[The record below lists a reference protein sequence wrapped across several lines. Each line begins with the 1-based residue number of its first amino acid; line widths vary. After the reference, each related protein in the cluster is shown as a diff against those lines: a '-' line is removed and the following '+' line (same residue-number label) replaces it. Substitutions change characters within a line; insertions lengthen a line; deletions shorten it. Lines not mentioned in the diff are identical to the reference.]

1 MSLIR
6 DARYVG
12 LLCVG
17 LLIAVVVVAHPVS
30 SQALKKPGLVKMMIV
45 GDSITAGQ
53 AGDYTWRYWFYQQE
67 RAAGV
72 DLSLVG
78 PYSGLATINPNPPPG
93 ELGITLPSPKYDD
106 HDYADPNF
114 DQRCLCLWGYQID
127 QAKAAMYNA
136 VERGKPDYLLVLMG
150 AAEMA
155 FWGVTNP
162 NVAEAKVQPLIAV
175 ARAANPDI
183 RIVLGNVPENQND
196 IDKPAAARRDA
207 TFNADLARDGQAWST
222 LQSPIVVI
230 DTGIDP
236 ATDLYDN
243 SHPNSHGEV
252 KIAAAF
258 VNALAADFSVGVPFP
273 FPMPSPPLGPQQAP
287 QLTAKG
293 GKGSATLT
301 WTSSLGAWDYIIYT
315 HDVTTGAN
323 LLPDTSHPT
332 RYTAK
337 LKPGTY
343 SFTVQPEKGSH
354 TVGDVNP
361 ARGKVSNTVTI
372 TVG

>member
-1 MSLIR
+1 MNLIR
-6 DARYVG
+6 DARNAA
-12 LLCVG
+12 LLCAG
-17 LLIAVVVVAHPVS
+17 LLIAVVIVAHPVS
-30 SQALKKPGLVKMMIV
+30 SQASQQPGPVTMMIV

-53 AGDYTWRYWFYQQE
+53 TGDYTWRYWFYAQE

-93 ELGITLPSPKYDD
+93 ELGITLPSPKYDN
-106 HDYADPNF
+106 HDYADPDF
-114 DQRCLCLWGYQID
+114 DQRCLCLWGYSIE
-127 QAKAAMYNA
+127 QATAAMYHA
-136 VERGKPDYLLVLMG
+136 VAQGKPDYLLVLMG
-150 AAEMA
+150 AADMDFYEEN
-155 FWGVTNP
+155 GG
-162 NVAEAKVQPLIAV
+162 VAEAKMQQLVAA

-183 RIVLGNVPENQND
+183 RIVLGEVPESQKG
-196 IDKPAAARRDA
+196 IDDPAFGRQEA

-222 LQSPIVVI
+222 PQSTIVVI

-258 VNALAADFSVGVPFP
+258 VNALATNFSVGAPYP
-273 FPMPSPPLGPQQAP
+273 YPLPSPPLGPQQAP
-287 QLTAKG
+287 RLTAKG
-293 GKGSATLT
+293 GKGSVTLT
-301 WTSSLGAWDYIIYT
+301 WTSSLGAWDYVVCA
-315 HDVTTGAN
+315 HDATTGAN
-323 LLPDTSHPT
+323 FCPDTPHST

-343 SFTVQPEKGSH
+343 SFAVQPEKGSR

-361 ARGKVSNTVTI
+361 ARGKWSNTVTV
-372 TVG
+372 TVR

>member
-1 MSLIR
+1 MNLIR
-6 DARYVG
+6 DARNGG
-12 LLCVG
+12 LLGVG

-30 SQALKKPGLVKMMIV
+30 SQVSQKPAPVTMMIV

-72 DLSLVG
+72 ALSLVG
-78 PYSGLATINPNPPPG
+78 LYSGLATIKPNPPPG
-93 ELGITLPSPKYDD
+93 ELGSTLPSPRYDN

-114 DQRCLCLWGYQID
+114 GQRCLCLWGYLIE
-127 QAKAAMYNA
+127 QATAAMYNA
-136 VERGKPDYLLVLMG
+136 VAQGKPDYLLVLLG
-150 AAEMA
+150 SANLDFARESPNAAEARM
-155 FWGVTNP
+155 
-162 NVAEAKVQPLIAV
+162 QPLIAV

-183 RIVLGNVPENQND
+183 RIVLGKVPESQND
-196 IDKPAAARRDA
+196 IDKPAVARQDA

-222 LQSPIVVI
+222 PQSPIVVI

-287 QLTAKG
+287 KLTAKG

-301 WTSSLGAWDYIIYT
+301 WTSSPGAWDYIVYT

-323 LLPDTSHPT
+323 LFPDTSHPT
-332 RYTAK
+332 RYTVK

-361 ARGKVSNTVTI
+361 ARGKVSDTVTI
-372 TVG
+372 TVR

>member
-6 DARYVG
+6 DARNVG
-12 LLCVG
+12 LLCAG
-17 LLIAVVVVAHPVS
+17 LLIAFVVVAHPVS
-30 SQALKKPGLVKMMIV
+30 SQASQQPGPVKMMIV

-72 DLSLVG
+72 KVSLVG
-78 PYSGLATINPNPPPG
+78 PYSGLATINPDPPPG
-93 ELGITLPSPKYDD
+93 ELGITLPSPAYDN
-106 HDYADPNF
+106 HEYANPDF
-114 DQRCLCLWGYQID
+114 GQRCLCLWGYSIER
-127 QAKAAMYNA
+127 ATAAMYQA
-136 VERGKPDYLLVLMG
+136 VAQDKPDYLLVLLG
-150 AAEMA
+150 AADMDFYGEN
-155 FWGVTNP
+155 GS
-162 NVAEAKVQPLIAV
+162 VAEAKMQQLIAA

-183 RIVLGNVPENQND
+183 GIVLGEVPESQKD
-196 IDKPAAARRDA
+196 LDDPAFGRQEA
-207 TFNADLARDGQAWST
+207 TFNADLARDAPAWST
-222 LQSPIVVI
+222 PQSAIVVI
-230 DTGIDP
+230 DTGLDP
-236 ATDLYDN
+236 ATDIYDN

-293 GKGSATLT
+293 GTGSVMLT
-301 WTSSLGAWDYIIYT
+301 WTSSLGAWDYIVWI

-323 LLPDTSHPT
+323 HFPGTSHPT

-343 SFTVQPEKGSH
+343 SFAVQPEKGSH

-361 ARGKVSNTVTI
+361 AQGKVSNTVI
-372 TVG
+372 VTVR